1 MTTKSFTD
9 GLQTPIKGLVETL
22 NGASYLSWATA
33 VALAG
38 RPSLT
43 VRTWGGTPALRMFG
57 GAVVAVEAENG
68 QLTWLPVLDAR
79 NRPVPSPTARDV
91 SDSVNRCRAKAVAMV
106 HGVGLCLYSGEQDPA
121 GWIKKLGVKPGDD
134 LAKVPAITSTKG
146 GSAGAAYVDWAT
158 ALAAA
163 KIADPD
169 FRWSIVEHEVPDA
182 NGVIHV
188 MPAMPIAVGG
198 AGGYMVAV
206 SVTYRGREH
215 VEWLPIMGIAEVQTP
230 RGPRKMDHQTLL
242 KPDVFDWN
250 KAVMRCL
257 AKAIAVASGYGIST
271 YAGEDI
277 EALRRASAQGT
288 QDQAASQVGS
298 DYYVDPAAAAAA
310 ESGSGQSQVP
320 DAQAAAPAD
329 APAAPADAPVASAA
343 PADAPVAPADAPAAP
358 VAPAPAVR
366 AEAARPADDVEA
378 VLQMQLKRL
387 QTISDPERIRKAI
400 SQAERIFGARAPEFI
415 SECEKRLRDLE
426 VNSF

>member
-1 MTTKSFTD
+1 MTTTTKTFLE

-38 RPSLT
+38 RPVLT
-43 VRTWGGTPALRMFG
+43 VRTWGGAPALRMFN
-57 GAVVAVEAENG
+57 GAVVAVETSGG

-79 NRPVPSPTARDV
+79 NRPVPNPTARDV

-146 GSAGAAYVDWAT
+146 GAAGAAYVDWAT

-169 FRWSIVEHEVPDA
+169 FRWAIVEHEVPDA

-188 MPAMPIAVGG
+188 MPAMPIAGG

-206 SVTYRGREH
+206 SATFRGQEH
-215 VEWLPIMGIAEVQTP
+215 TEWLPIMGIAEVQTP
-230 RGPRKMDHQTLL
+230 RGLKRMDHQTLL

-250 KAVMRCL
+250 RAVMRCL
-257 AKAIAVASGYGIST
+257 AKAIAVVSGYGIST

-277 EALRRASAQGT
+277 EALRRASVQSTEQERVAAQ
-288 QDQAASQVGS
+288 AGS
-298 DYYVDPAAAAAA
+298 DYYVDPAAA
-310 ESGSGQSQVP
+310 EGGSGQVP
-320 DAQAAAPAD
+320 AAQAAAPAD
-329 APAAPADAPVASAA
+329 APA
-343 PADAPVAPADAPAAP
+343 
-358 VAPAPAVR
+358 PAVR
-366 AEAARPADDVEA
+366 AESTPPADDVEA
-378 VLQMQLKRL
+378 VLQTQIKRL

-400 SQAERIFGARAPEFI
+400 SQATRIFGARAPEFVA
-415 SECEKRLRDLE
+415 ECEKRLRDLE